1 MFVCHVFTRIAEV
14 FLQLYIIFQI
24 FFFFYSLKCYS
35 TYYVRLIEVLSNTL
49 SECLL
54 KTKGCIML
62 WGVCIWELHPCTDR
76 ISLQRPSPFVYTP
89 ASTMHWMPSTP
100 AAEHKGNLS
109 ASWRPSMLY
118 YIHALLSSAI
128 SYSYKVYAFFLCLIL
143 PLWYAEKCFSIGGCH
158 LASSSASLSTQL
170 YNLVISCTCI

>member
-35 TYYVRLIEVLSNTL
+35 THYVRLIEVLSNTL

-62 WGVCIWELHPCTDR
+62 WGVCIWELRPCTDR

-128 SYSYKVYAFFLCLIL
+128 SYSYKVYAFFFFAWFCLCDMQRSVF
-143 PLWYAEKCFSIGGCH
+143 PQVVATWRPHQPHSPH
-158 LASSSASLSTQL
+158 
-170 YNLVISCTCI
+170 SCIT